1 VIRPDNPLI
10 VQSDRSLMLHT
21 VRAVVDAK
29 GRPVRDDAGQ
39 PLTEEHPRFAAA
51 RDALSAFAEL
61 EKSPDYLHTYRIT
74 PVSIWNAAALG
85 VSADAIAKTL
95 DEFACVPVPQRVV
108 SDIRDWISRYG
119 LLRIERRDDG
129 GGVARFE
136 LVSHS
141 ADALRE
147 ALGHEAVRKLC
158 SVDEHKR
165 VWVDPLS
172 RGSIKQTLIKIG
184 YPVEDRGGYV
194 EGDRLEIALRGATLH
209 GSAFGL
215 RPYQRAAG
223 DTFHAGGSVAGG
235 NGVIVLPC
243 GAGKT
248 VVGLY
253 VMSLVGAK
261 TLILTTNTVAVRQWR
276 EEILDKT
283 QLAPEQVAEYT
294 GEHKCVAPVTI
305 TTYQMLTW
313 RRAKTEQFEHFDLFS
328 RENWG
333 LVVYD
338 EVHLLPAPVFRATA
352 DLQARRR
359 LGLTATLVREDGKE
373 DEVFCLIGPKRYDV
387 PWKVLEGQGFIATA
401 TCTEVR
407 VPLDAALKPTY
418 VAASARAK
426 FRVASENPAK
436 TEVVERLIARHAGG
450 RILIIGQYIDQ
461 LNALARRLG
470 APLIMGKTP
479 SAERERLYAAFKSGE
494 ISVLI
499 VSKVGNFAV
508 DLPEANVAIQI
519 SGTFGSRQE
528 EAQRLGR
535 ILRPK
540 SDGSAAAFYSVVT
553 LGSRD
558 QEFSEKRQLF
568 LTEQGYSYEIVEAAQ
583 LVEAG
588 APNCVDSGGT
598 ASNGCAPSGAAAGG
612 AHSNGVHPTGVHPTE
627 EASGGSPPNR
637 PGTNR
642 AAPNRPASEGAA
654 S

>member
-1 VIRPDNPLI
+1 MIRPDNPLI

-29 GRPVRDDAGQ
+29 GRPARDASGQ

-51 RDALSAFAEL
+51 RDALCAFAEL

-85 VSADAIAKTL
+85 LSADQIAQTL
-95 DEFACVPVPQRVV
+95 DEFSCVPVPPRVV
-108 SDIRDWISRYG
+108 ADIREWIARYG
-119 LLRIERRDDG
+119 LLRIERREGADG
-129 GGVARFE
+129 AARFE

-141 ADALRE
+141 SEALKE
-147 ALGHEAVRKLC
+147 ALGHESVRKLC
-158 SVDEHKR
+158 SRDEQDR
-165 VWVDPLS
+165 VWVDPLA

-194 EGDRLEIALRGATLH
+194 EGDSLAIALRPKTKSGRSFA
-209 GSAFGL
+209 L

-223 DTFHAGGSVAGG
+223 DTFHARGSAAGG

-253 VMSLVGAK
+253 VMSLVGSK

-283 QLAPEQVAEYT
+283 GLDPEQVAEYT
-294 GEHKCVAPVTI
+294 GDHKAVAPVTI

-313 RRAKTEQFEHFDLFS
+313 RRSKSDVFEHFDLFGK
-328 RENWG
+328 ENWG

-401 TCTEVR
+401 SCTEVR
-407 VPLDAALKPTY
+407 VPLDPALKPAY
-418 VAASARAK
+418 VAASARNK

-436 TEVVERLIARHAGG
+436 TAVVESLIAKHAGG

-461 LNALARRLG
+461 LNALSERLR

-479 SAERERLYAAFKSGE
+479 SSERERLYAAFKSGE

-568 LTEQGYSYEIVEAAQ
+568 LTEQGYSYEIIEAAQ
-583 LVEAG
+583 LG
-588 APNCVDSGGT
+588 H
-598 ASNGCAPSGAAAGG
+598 APS
-612 AHSNGVHPTGVHPTE
+612 
-627 EASGGSPPNR
+627 
-637 PGTNR
+637 
-642 AAPNRPASEGAA
+642 SETAT
-654 S
+654 